1 MASGHGKNWSDP
13 EGGTIKAS
21 VARHQ
26 LRADDGTVASLRSAE
41 EVRGWCEEK
50 MTWPKDSI
58 IQKKGDG
65 ILRRYFF
72 FVPAAGPGSVNRNIP
87 KAETVKGVRAIHQA
101 NDVGQRGVLYV
112 REGACFEC
120 STCTSTDDQS
130 CPNKEMCGRLQRR
143 EITSAAMVGRNVATR
158 GMLHDIQQRLLG
170 QLKPGDLFA
179 VSPDE
184 ADTDTAFLLY
194 LLHPADAPAP
204 NLLRG
209 QLLRPVSPGSLVYTR
224 TDDYDQVPAARLLGQ
239 VDYEPVDVTYA
250 TRSRNEDRI
259 NFRID
264 GDDRS
269 RALRMRD
276 VRSGNEVL
284 DW

>member
-1 MASGHGKNWSDP
+1 MRL
-13 EGGTIKAS
+13 TQI
-21 VARHQ
+21 Q
-26 LRADDGTVASLRSAE
+26 RS
-41 EVRGWCEEK
+41 
-50 MTWPKDSI
+50 
-58 IQKKGDG
+58 
-65 ILRRYFF
+65 
-72 FVPAAGPGSVNRNIP
+72 
-87 KAETVKGVRAIHQA
+87 
-101 NDVGQRGVLYV
+101 
-112 REGACFEC
+112 
-120 STCTSTDDQS
+120 
-130 CPNKEMCGRLQRR
+130 
-143 EITSAAMVGRNVATR
+143 
-158 GMLHDIQQRLLG
+158 
-170 QLKPGDLFA
+170 
-179 VSPDE
+179 
-184 ADTDTAFLLY
+184 LY